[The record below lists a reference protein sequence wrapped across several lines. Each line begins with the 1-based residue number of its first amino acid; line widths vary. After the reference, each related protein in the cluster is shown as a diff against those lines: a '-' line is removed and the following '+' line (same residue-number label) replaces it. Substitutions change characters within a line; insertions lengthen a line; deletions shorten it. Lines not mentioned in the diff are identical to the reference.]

1 MIVVKSSVFATP
13 MSRKSEQLGVHA
25 RMQDVAKRAHVSAM
39 TVSRALRDPDTVSE
53 QARSRIT
60 RAIRDVG
67 YVRNELAG
75 GLRAFN
81 RTKLVAAIVPS
92 VRNSLFAATI
102 QGMSDALRSRGINL
116 MLGDSHYSPD
126 EEEDL
131 VRAFLAQRPSGI
143 VLHDSVRSVRATK
156 LLCRAGIPIVEVG
169 DLTRRPLDMVVSYSN
184 FSAGK
189 AMTRHLLERGHRRI
203 GFASLA
209 PSITAR
215 SAARL
220 RGYKAALREA
230 GLGVEPKRIVAVG
243 GGFASGGAA
252 LVELVATG
260 VDAIFFAGDVLA
272 IGAVLECQR
281 RGWAVPGRVAIASFD
296 DHEIGSQVSPPLTA
310 LKLPRYEIGRR
321 AAELI
326 LERHDGVKHRQPIIV
341 DLGFEVLARGS
352 T

>member
-1 MIVVKSSVFATP
+1 
-13 MSRKSEQLGVHA
+13 MSDKSEQPATHA
-25 RMQDVAKRAHVSAM
+25 RMQDVAKRANVSAM

-67 YVRNELAG
+67 YVPNELAG

-102 QGMSDALRSRGINL
+102 QGMSDTLRSRGINL

-131 VRAFLAQRPSGI
+131 VSAFLAQRPSGI
-143 VLHDSVRSVRATK
+143 VLHDSVRSARARR
-156 LLCRAGIPIVEVG
+156 LLSKAGIPIVEVG

-230 GLGVEPKRIVAVG
+230 GLGVDPKRIVAVE

-252 LVELVATG
+252 LVELVAAG
-260 VDAIFFAGDVLA
+260 ADAIFFAGDVLA
-272 IGAVLECQR
+272 IGAALECQR
-281 RGWAVPGRVAIASFD
+281 RGWAVPGRVALASFD
-296 DHEIGSQVSPPLTA
+296 DHEIGSQVSPSLTA

-326 LERHDGVKHRQPIIV
+326 LERHDGVKHRKPVII
-341 DLGFEVLARGS
+341 DLGFEILARES